1 MNNESKERQ
10 TKEEPLT
17 RGWLYSLRKVI
28 KHKQGLVGGILVL
41 IIVIMAIFA
50 PYIAPRNPYERNV
63 PRMLEAPS
71 GEHWFG
77 TDMQGRDLFSQVIY
91 GSRITLVAGLAS
103 VLISMVLG
111 VIIGIIAGFHGGR
124 LDLFISAVIDFLLSF
139 PTLILA
145 LIVVSILG
153 PGLNNAV
160 LAVGFQGIP
169 IFARFIR
176 GEVMVQ
182 KEVGYVEG
190 SFALGASK
198 FRLVFRHILP
208 NIIPSITVMA
218 TLELPRVILMLAG
231 LGFIGLGAQPP
242 VLEWGRLMV
251 SARDYFFLAPWLINF
266 PGVAIMISVFG
277 FNLLGNALRDVFD
290 PSLQ

>member
-1 MNNESKERQ
+1 MNNKKPENRA
-10 TKEEPLT
+10 EEMTSHT
-17 RGWLYSLRKVI
+17 RFYSLRKVFR
-28 KHKQGLVGGILVL
+28 HKQGLVGGILVL
-41 IIVIMAIFA
+41 FILLMAIFA
-50 PYIAPRNPYERNV
+50 PFIAPRSPYERNV

-71 GEHWFG
+71 SEYWFG
-77 TDMQGRDLFSQVIY
+77 TDMQGRDLFSQIIF
-91 GSRITLVAGLAS
+91 GSRITLMAGLAS
-103 VLISMVLG
+103 VLISMVIG
-111 VIIGIIAGFHGGR
+111 VFIGIMAGFLGGR
-124 LDLFISAVIDFLLSF
+124 LDLLISAVIDFLLSF

-145 LIVVSILG
+145 LIVVAILG

-182 KEVGYVEG
+182 KEIGYVEG
-190 SFALGASK
+190 SVALGAS
-198 FRLVFRHILP
+198 RLRLIFRHILP
-208 NIIPSITVMA
+208 NIVPAITVMA